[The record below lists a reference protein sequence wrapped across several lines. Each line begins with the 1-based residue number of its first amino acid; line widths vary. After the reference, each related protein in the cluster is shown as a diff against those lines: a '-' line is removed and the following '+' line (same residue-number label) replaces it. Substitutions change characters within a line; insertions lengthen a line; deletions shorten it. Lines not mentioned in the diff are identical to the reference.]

1 MNKKQSWGDRLFG
14 FLLRLFFPKTTKELI
29 RLTKDYQASQN
40 SIREKQNELQKIERR
55 IRQLERGRG

>member
-1 MNKKQSWGDRLFG
+1 MTKKLTFGDKLFW
-14 FLLRLFFPKTTKELI
+14 FFIKLFSPRTMRELVQ
-29 RLTKDYQASQN
+29 LKKDYQASQN